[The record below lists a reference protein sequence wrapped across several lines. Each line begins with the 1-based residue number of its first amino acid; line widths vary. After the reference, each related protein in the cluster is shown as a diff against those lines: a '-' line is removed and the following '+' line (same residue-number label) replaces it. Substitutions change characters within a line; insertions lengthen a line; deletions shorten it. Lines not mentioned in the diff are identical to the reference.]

1 MKYMILQPKTIFK
14 FLPYVLFIL
23 VHFFLL
29 NVNTAEWGDSY
40 RILRASEFIRDGSY
54 PGDEKRPPLYSIVL
68 AARPEAADPVLW
80 ARGLMLLTGLA
91 GMFLFGKFLKQYVK
105 DERFVFLG
113 MLLLLFNPD
122 FLYWSIR
129 VMADVPFAL
138 LALLAIYLYKLWKDS
153 WSSKHL
159 FILGIVAGLS
169 ILTRFEGY
177 ILAGSLFLSLF
188 IDHGKKLDLKK
199 LTPYVY
205 YGLGALLMV
214 LPWLLYR
221 NPFGSTYLDEPAGR
235 SYDLKMVWIYVAS
248 ILSIFGFVPAVAFIK
263 KNVWKLLKSNPHIL
277 IFLFLELLLIL
288 LWPAAIPR
296 LFVAV
301 VPLLILILTFSL
313 EKWWES
319 GKENKKILVLAG
331 ALLLFYLGS
340 QYFLKLQFLVLDKA
354 LLGVLFVLQI
364 AAVFFIFKKKFWL
377 TVVSLAVITSLW
389 SGSVIKLHK
398 DIFISVKNAAEYAAR
413 NLEGRVAYNDVSSV
427 SDFYLNVLDT
437 PKISGFYYF
446 TESKKNLTYEAL
458 QQTGA
463 DYFLITNEH
472 NTEMELDLD
481 SRPYLTPVKDFSY
494 NVNGAK
500 FFAKIVRFE
509 RKD

>member
-1 MKYMILQPKTIFK
+1 MTLQSKTIFK
-14 FLPYVLFIL
+14 YLPYVLFII
-23 VHFFLL
+23 VHFLLL
-29 NVNTAEWGDSY
+29 NINTAEWGDSY

-54 PGDEKRPPLYSIVL
+54 PEDEKRPPLYSLFL
-68 AARPEAADPVLW
+68 AVRPEAIDPVMW
-80 ARGLMLLTGLA
+80 ARGFMLVAGFA
-91 GMFLFGKFLKQYVK
+91 GMVLFSKFLKQYIK

-138 LALLAIYLYKLWKDS
+138 LSLLAIYLYKKWKGS
-153 WSSKHL
+153 WSNKRL
-159 FILGIVAGLS
+159 FILGVVAGLS

-177 ILAGSLFLSLF
+177 ILAGSLFLALS
-188 IDHGKKLDLKK
+188 IEHRRKLKN
-199 LTPYVY
+199 YVY
-205 YGLGALLMV
+205 YGLGALVVL
-214 LPWLLYR
+214 LPWFLYR
-221 NPFGSTYLDEPAGR
+221 SPFSSTYLEEPAGR
-235 SYDLKMVWIYVAS
+235 AYDSRMIWIYIAS
-248 ILSIFGFVPAVAFIK
+248 LLAIFGFVPAFSFVKKSTWKFIT
-263 KNVWKLLKSNPHIL
+263 SNPHIS

-301 VPLLILILTFSL
+301 VPLLILLLTLSL
-313 EKWWES
+313 EKWWED
-319 GKENKKILVLAG
+319 GKESKFIYICA
-331 ALLLFYLGS
+331 ASLLFLYAGS
-340 QYFLKLQFLVLDKA
+340 QYFLKLQFLVLDKV
-354 LLGVLFVLQI
+354 LLGVLFLFQI
-364 AAVFFIFKKKFWL
+364 AAVFFIVKKNFL
-377 TVVSLAVITSLW
+377 LSAVSLAVIMSLW

-398 DIFISVKNAAEYAAR
+398 DIFISVKNAAEYASY
-413 NLEGRVAYNDVSSV
+413 NLEGKVAYNDVSSV

-437 PKISGFYYF
+437 PKISGFYYS

-458 QQTGA
+458 KSTGA

-472 NTEMELDLD
+472 NTTMELDLE
-481 SRPYLTPVKDFSY
+481 SRPYLKPVKDFSY
-494 NVNGAK
+494 NVNGAE